1 MKQLD
6 PDLFY
11 EFYSAWK
18 EAPSKHSKGEMMRKA
33 AATFGLSED
42 AIRRRFEKYN
52 IGSELAVV
60 SGQKKSKRKSNL
72 NPERMDLRETEA
84 KIIAEIVYSN
94 LSGKNPKPL
103 SMKLALRRARNSG
116 QIQLPW
122 TESTAN
128 RWLNR
133 LGLGRHEMQS
143 EEASRTW
150 KEPYSNSTHMVDASV
165 AARYFLNSRGKI
177 ERRWFLDDKDEET
190 AILKDNLIKVWIYS
204 LVDVYS
210 KVFFLWAYGGKA
222 ITPGAKHRGENTAD
236 YFDFFKRAWMPK
248 VDRRNP
254 FEGTPE
260 YLYNDKGSG
269 LKGAKN
275 ALTRL
280 GGIIVKTH
288 TPGRPKAK
296 GPVERRIGIYKN
308 IIEPAIDGKKFAD
321 LKELNDF
328 LTLYTIHENQISG
341 RFDLWLAGTKDKP
354 IRRITEQNFY
364 DATVTFDNRVVNNYG
379 CIEYRNHS
387 YGVALDLV
395 GQNVTLFRDR
405 DGNLVAEDK
414 LGNLYICNPDG
425 ARSISQHTGYQT
437 QSSDTWLKTDRMKLR
452 DKIRD
457 GAKRQRKI
465 FTIEDLF
472 PKTELENL
480 RYFPANSVP
489 VETPATMAPSEFTDL
504 ESAWSYI
511 ERRLLIYRSEMPVQL
526 FEAVQGRLNSSLAL
540 KGSITNQEIYEL
552 LNILNNIDFESN
564 DSKENAE

>member
-18 EAPSKHSKGEMMRKA
+18 EAPSKFSKGEMMRKA
-33 AATFGLSED
+33 ASAFGLSED

-60 SGQKKSKRKSNL
+60 TGEKKGKRKSNL
-72 NPERMDLRETEA
+72 NSERMDLRETEA

-94 LSGKNPKPL
+94 LSGKEPKPI

-133 LGLGRHEMQS
+133 LGLGRHEMRS
-143 EEASRTW
+143 PEAARHW
-150 KEPYSNSTHMVDASV
+150 KEPYSNATHMVDASV
-165 AARYFLNSRGKI
+165 ASRYYLNPRGKI
-177 ERRWFLDDKDEET
+177 EQRWFLDDKDEET
-190 AILKDNLIKVWIYS
+190 AMLKDNLIKVWVYA
-204 LVDVYS
+204 LVDVFS
-210 KVFFLWAYGGKA
+210 KVFFVWAYGGKA
-222 ITPGAKHRGENTAD
+222 ITPGAKHRGENATD
-236 YFDFFKRAWMPK
+236 YLDFFKRAWLPK
-248 VDRRNP
+248 SDRRNP
-254 FEGTPE
+254 FEGNSE
-260 YLYNDKGSG
+260 FVYSDEGSG
-269 LKGAKN
+269 LKGSRSMLK
-275 ALTRL
+275 RL
-280 GGIIVKTH
+280 GTKLIMHK
-288 TPGRPKAK
+288 PGGPRAK
-296 GPVERRIGIYKN
+296 GPVERRIGVFKN
-308 IIEPAIDGKKFAD
+308 IVEPAIDGKRFKD
-321 LKELNDF
+321 LEEFNDF

-354 IRRITEQNFY
+354 VKRITEQNFY
-364 DATVTFDNRVVNNYG
+364 DATVTFDKRVVNNYG

-395 GQNVTLFRDR
+395 GQDVILFRDR

-425 ARSISQHTGYQT
+425 ARSISQHTGFQT
-437 QSSDTWLKTDRMKLR
+437 QSSDTWLKTDRMRLR
-452 DKIRD
+452 DEIRE
-457 GAKRQRKI
+457 GAKKQRKI
-465 FTIEDLF
+465 FTIDDLF
-472 PKTELENL
+472 PKSELENL
-480 RYFPANSVP
+480 RYFPANAVP
-489 VETPATMAPSEFTDL
+489 VETPATMAPSEFTDV

-511 ERRLLIYRSEMPVQL
+511 ERRLLIYRSEMPVEL
-526 FEAVQGRLNSSLAL
+526 FEAVQSRLDSSLTL

-564 DSKENAE
+564 DSKESTE